1 MLRKYFSGTSAEV
14 LLLLARAFYDAEQ
27 MPQARAALLRAVH
40 LDPTNM
46 QLRFNVALVLQV
58 RPPAPQHH
66 LRAQTPPL
74 CMHLE
79 SRECSQLPSAGSCA
93 AASGSSFKH
102 NTSKPGVRRE
112 EVARL
117 RIVGFLGL

>member
-46 QLRFNVALVLQV
+46 QLRFNVALVLQA
-58 RPPAPQHH
+58 RPSCIKSLPASTSIASVHA
-66 LRAQTPPL
+66 LR
-74 CMHLE
+74 
-79 SRECSQLPSAGSCA
+79 
-93 AASGSSFKH
+93 
-102 NTSKPGVRRE
+102 
-112 EVARL
+112 
-117 RIVGFLGL
+117 